1 MRVMRLY
8 AKKIILS
15 LLLLNSIICLC
26 EAQEER
32 LVKYSG
38 EISVTAMPTFSQNGE
53 GMVGLFETCHG
64 FVWGNN
70 AYFGIGTG
78 VSFSF
83 LTKEVF
89 IPAFI
94 EGRFSPEGEYLVTPF
109 CSLRLGGL
117 FCTQRISNLASVNPT
132 IGVTMGRIS
141 FSVGYQ
147 LLSGIDKDYLS
158 IGMGRSEW
166 VRTPVTNHG
175 ITFRI
180 SYTFRNDS

>member
-1 MRVMRLY
+1 MIID
-8 AKKIILS
+8 AKKIIVS
-15 LLLLNSIICLC
+15 LLLLNSISYNG
-26 EAQEER
+26 EAQGES
-32 LVKYSG
+32 LVRYSG
-38 EISVTAMPTFSQNGE
+38 EIAITAMPTFSQNGE
-53 GMVGLFETCHG
+53 GMVGLLETCHG

-70 AYFGIGTG
+70 AFLGMGTG
-78 VSFSF
+78 VSYSF

-94 EGRFSPEGEYLVTPF
+94 EGRFSPKGEYLVAPF

-117 FCTQRISNLASVNPT
+117 FCTQRISNLASVNPA

-147 LLSGIDKDYLS
+147 LLLGIDKDYLS

-166 VRTPVTNHG
+166 VETPVTNHG

-180 SYTFRNDS
+180 SYTFRNGS